1 MAAVTGVLGNVTLVG
16 GYVTNSHR
24 WNLDYVADAVET
36 TDFTVAA
43 PTFPRTFIPGLSS
56 WSGSYDCF
64 ADDAI
69 PVVAPGGAAAAIVL
83 QLVAAQT
90 YTGDAIVTGV
100 RPTTPLGEAAMVTV
114 DFQGTGV
121 LNIT

>member
-1 MAAVTGVLGNVTLVG
+1 MAAVTGRDGNVTLAG
-16 GYVTNSHR
+16 GYVTNVQR

-36 TDFTVAA
+36 TDFTVAG
-43 PTFPRTFIPGLSS
+43 PTYPRTYIPGLSG

-69 PVVAPGGAAAAIVL
+69 PVVAPGGAPAAIAL
-83 QLVAAQT
+83 QMVPAQT
-90 YTGDAIVTGV
+90 CTGDVIVTRV
-100 RPTTPLGEAAMVTV
+100 SPATPVAGAAMVTI

-121 LNIT
+121 LTIT

>member
-1 MAAVTGVLGNVTLVG
+1 MAAITGVLGNVTLAG

-24 WNLDYVADAVET
+24 WNLDYVADAVEV

-43 PTFPRTFIPGLSS
+43 PTFPRTYIPGLSG

-64 ADDAI
+64 LDDTI
-69 PVVAPGGAAAAIVL
+69 PVVDPGAAPALITL
-83 QLVAAQT
+83 QLVAART
-90 YTGDAIVTGV
+90 FTGNAIATGV
-100 RPTTPLGEAAMVTV
+100 RATIPLGEAAMVTV